1 MAVAQ
6 RDANFVTV
14 GMGVSSV
21 DGVTPL
27 PILVDVVTGRLL
39 VEIAIVTDVVGTLP
53 SAPAARDA
61 NHVTVGLA
69 SDGSGNPL
77 PLMIDHRNNFL
88 YLDVLVE
95 P

>member
-1 MAVAQ
+1 MANAQ

-27 PILVDVVTGRLL
+27 PLLVDALTGRLL
-39 VEIAIVTDVVGTLP
+39 VQIDIVTDVVGVIPT
-53 SAPAARDA
+53 APAPHDA
-61 NHVTVGLA
+61 NDVTAALA
-69 SDGSGNPL
+69 YDGTNPQ
-77 PLMIDHRNNFL
+77 PLMIDHRNGDL
-88 YLDVLVE
+88 YCDVLVE